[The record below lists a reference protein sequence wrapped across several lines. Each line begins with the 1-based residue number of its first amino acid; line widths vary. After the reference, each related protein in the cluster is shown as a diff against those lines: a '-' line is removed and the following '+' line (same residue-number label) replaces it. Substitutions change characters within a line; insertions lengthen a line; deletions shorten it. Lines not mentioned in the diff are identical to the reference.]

1 MKVIKIFTL
10 LSCALILTIT
20 WSVESEYKITD
31 FQLQYWKIGNEVKL
45 LDNSLFESLT
55 ELSSLTIEW
64 GDFLE
69 RYNNILFHSYAG
81 DEEKTKIYLL
91 GMPLLFLKAV
101 CDIKKNTEY
110 VIDFVEYIN
119 GPPLSKEQ
127 KEKLKWNYQ
136 TLPVEVNKIKIKF
149 YEACTVLQ
157 RSNEQCDT
165 WLIPLVYLIMGNED
179 QLEFVLNEVC
189 IWKMRDNLP
198 KGERTEVGNEFQ
210 HKYFNLK
217 NRLNALDPSDFGV
230 AASLNSLNQEW
241 EELFSQYQASLE
253 TPENNKRSRIYQLG
267 MRLLFLKRTL
277 VLAGDPAEEIARLR
291 MILDIL
297 EPTNEACEEWA
308 IPLICLLMDNEV
320 QINAAMQ
327 AIGGWKA
334 DHGLQEEESS
344 TKSAVSAGKE

>member
-136 TLPVEVNKIKIKF
+136 TLPVDVNKIKIKF
-149 YEACTVLQ
+149 YEACTVL
-157 RSNEQCDT
+157 
-165 WLIPLVYLIMGNED
+165 
-179 QLEFVLNEVC
+179 
-189 IWKMRDNLP
+189 
-198 KGERTEVGNEFQ
+198 
-210 HKYFNLK
+210 
-217 NRLNALDPSDFGV
+217 
-230 AASLNSLNQEW
+230 
-241 EELFSQYQASLE
+241 
-253 TPENNKRSRIYQLG
+253 
-267 MRLLFLKRTL
+267 
-277 VLAGDPAEEIARLR
+277 EI
-291 MILDIL
+291 
-297 EPTNEACEEWA
+297 
-308 IPLICLLMDNEV
+308 
-320 QINAAMQ
+320 
-327 AIGGWKA
+327 
-334 DHGLQEEESS
+334 
-344 TKSAVSAGKE
+344 